1 MYIRTKDKI
10 YKVTNDKWGR
20 NSVIEEN
27 GVFKIHCENMGHHW
41 YSELEVIDQSED
53 LVKLCDEFI
62 CEWFDKEVN
71 RYRHIYCSFKIGQSK
86 ELYRR
91 DIPLPPNVDFEIYA
105 GIWIT
110 GKGLTYVAKM
120 DLNGDLKLREII

>member
-110 GKGLTYVAKM
+110 NKGLIYVAKM
-120 DLNGDLKLREII
+120 NENGYLELI